1 MPPLDGF
8 LHDGSKRCPPVAR
21 VEHRVRRE
29 LHEVPWPAVGLQFV
43 EIAGRDRHTRDRVGK
58 ADVEA
63 RVIVL
68 GRVLA
73 IDQQAG
79 PLLFRDVLPPAA
91 VEASVMLP
99 VVRENAVQ
107 GRACGAAVCVTK
119 ADRVS
124 RADDADVRVRDRD
137 REQALV
143 DRLEPPAHRAGLVI
157 VAVVE
162 PVLGA
167 VAQDDWLRA
176 LVDDG
181 GRGRCIE
188 ARDHFGRRPD
198 LRLPAEA
205 TGVSAVV
212 LDHIVP
218 VREIDAPDDGPV
230 AVARH
235 R

>member
-1 MPPLDGF
+1 MRSAMPLSTFISVRPASLKNARWIAAVAALDGVEEFADVGEDPASTDQDAALDGF
-8 LHDGSKRCPPVAR
+8 LHDGSERCPPVAR

-29 LHEVPWPAVGLQFV
+29 LHEVPWPAVGLQLV

-107 GRACGAAVCVTK
+107 GRACG
-119 ADRVS
+119 
-124 RADDADVRVRDRD
+124 VR
-137 REQALV
+137 
-143 DRLEPPAHRAGLVI
+143 RLRHQSGSGL
-157 VAVVE
+157 
-162 PVLGA
+162 P
-167 VAQDDWLRA
+167 
-176 LVDDG
+176 G
-181 GRGRCIE
+181 GRC
-188 ARDHFGRRPD
+188 RRP
-198 LRLPAEA
+198 
-205 TGVSAVV
+205 G
-212 LDHIVP
+212 
-218 VREIDAPDDGPV
+218 
-230 AVARH
+230 ARP
-235 R
+235 

>member
-1 MPPLDGF
+1 MPSPEKGQHDALRHAAVDVHQRQASVGEERALDRGVAALDGVEEFADVGEDPASTGQEPRLDGF
-8 LHDGSKRCPPVAR
+8 LHDGSERCPPVAR
-21 VEHRVRRE
+21 VEHCVRRE

-91 VEASVMLP
+91 VEAPVMLP

-107 GRACGAAVCVTK
+107 GRTCGSAVCVTK

-124 RADDADVRVRDRD
+124 GTDDADVRVRDRD

-143 DRLEPPAHRAGLVI
+143 DPR
-157 VAVVE
+157 
-162 PVLGA
+162 
-167 VAQDDWLRA
+167 
-176 LVDDG
+176 
-181 GRGRCIE
+181 
-188 ARDHFGRRPD
+188 
-198 LRLPAEA
+198 
-205 TGVSAVV
+205 
-212 LDHIVP
+212 
-218 VREIDAPDDGPV
+218 
-230 AVARH
+230 
-235 R
+235 